1 MKRFAA
7 HHVFLSPDKIFKL
20 HCVELDDDNRLQNI
34 FPLTKEI
41 ASTSFYNG
49 TLLLI
54 RQADYS
60 ENLIRNLNEAMQKR
74 TKTSIIDLLKN
85 QYFTEIQKGEV
96 AMVIVSD
103 ENNRLVV
110 K

>member
-7 HHVFLSPDKIFKL
+7 HHVFLSPDNIFKL
-20 HCVELDDDNRLQNI
+20 HCVELDDDNRLQNL

-54 RQADYS
+54 RPEDYS
-60 ENLIRNLNEAMQKR
+60 ENLLQN
-74 TKTSIIDLLKN
+74 TSILDFLSN
-85 QYFTEIQKGEV
+85 QHLTKVQKGDV
-96 AMVIVSD
+96 AMVVVLD
-103 ENNRLVV
+103 GENMLVV

>member
-7 HHVFLSPDKIFKL
+7 HHVFLSPDNIFKL
-20 HCVELDDDNRLQNI
+20 HCVELDDDNRFQNI

-60 ENLIRNLNEAMQKR
+60 ENLIRS
-74 TKTSIIDLLKN
+74 TSITDLIKS
-85 QYFTEIQKGEV
+85 QHFTEIQKGEV
-96 AMVIVSD
+96 AMVIVLD